1 MYKYYRVNIGGC
13 TYYSWAW
20 SYKQARLNVEYRL
33 NKKKIHDYFIRQMTK
48 ENDNNDN
55 E

>member
-1 MYKYYRVNIGGC
+1 MYKYYRVDICGN
-13 TYYSWAW
+13 TYYSFAR
-20 SYKQARLNVEYRL
+20 SYKQALLNVRYRL
-33 NKKKIHDYFIRQMTK
+33 NKKKIHDYFIEQMTK